1 MTKDRRHDTVC
12 PSWGVL
18 HFDQG
23 ESPSAVLTQEGSRR
37 DITKPTF
44 GSDRHTDTLDGTAG
58 LDEVT
63 LFLFLNEGDFFDLAN
78 EYA

>member
-1 MTKDRRHDTVC
+1 MPPTSPGLIDF
-12 PSWGVL
+12 
-18 HFDQG
+18 FDQG

-44 GSDRHTDTLDGTAG
+44 GSDRHADTLDGTTG

-63 LFLFLNEGDFFDLAN
+63 LFLLLNECNLFDFAG
-78 EYA
+78 